1 MSSCYIHNLN
11 KQLKALK
18 YGIQLCVSFGI
29 IWNTLIY
36 VCEFMFRMFYAYK
49 NGESTAYHKD
59 GNKHKMS
66 FEKCGSNFGESIC
79 EKIQSQLPAVG
90 KLL

>member
-1 MSSCYIHNLN
+1 
-11 KQLKALK
+11 
-18 YGIQLCVSFGI
+18 
-29 IWNTLIY
+29 
-36 VCEFMFRMFYAYK
+36 MFRMFYAYK